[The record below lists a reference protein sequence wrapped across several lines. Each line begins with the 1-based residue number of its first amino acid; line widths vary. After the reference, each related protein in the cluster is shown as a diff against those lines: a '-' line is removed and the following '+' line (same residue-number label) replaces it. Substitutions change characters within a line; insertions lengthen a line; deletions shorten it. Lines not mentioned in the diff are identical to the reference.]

1 MADLLRVAT
10 PRPDVETVLRLSS
23 PIQLAPTLAP
33 LAHGRGDPTIRFA
46 ADGIWR
52 ATRTPAGPATL
63 RLRSVPGGVS
73 AAAWGPGA
81 TAVMAELPDLVGAK
95 DDASQLEPRHRVIAD
110 LARRLSGLRLTRSN
124 RPFEALVP
132 AICEQKVTGVEAREA
147 FRGIVRAFGEPAPG
161 PGGLRLP
168 PEASVLAG
176 LPYFAFHRFGLE
188 RRRAD
193 LIRRAATHA
202 PRLERM
208 SPVDASRLLASVPGI
223 GPWTLAEV
231 GRVAFGDPDAVSVGD
246 YHLPNLVAW
255 ALAGEPR
262 GDDAR
267 MLELLEPYRGQRG
280 RVQRLLEASGIRA
293 PRYGPRM
300 TPRSIAEL

>member
-1 MADLLRVAT
+1 MPLPAHAVAPPDLESVLQLAT
-10 PRPDVETVLRLSS
+10 PIDLAATLS
-23 PIQLAPTLAP
+23 A

-52 ATRTPAGPATL
+52 ATRTPEGAATL
-63 RLRSVPGGVS
+63 RLRATPGGVV

-81 TAVMAELPDLVGAK
+81 QRVMAELPDLVGAT
-95 DDASQLEPRHRVIAD
+95 DDPSALEPRHRVIAD
-110 LARRLSGLRLTRSN
+110 LVHRLPGLRLTRSN
-124 RPFEALVP
+124 RPFEALLP
-132 AICEQKVTGVEAREA
+132 AICEQKVTGIEARAA
-147 FRGIVRAFGEPAPG
+147 FRAIVRRHGEPAPG
-161 PGGLRLP
+161 PGGLRLA
-168 PEASVLAG
+168 PEPSVLAG
-176 LPYFAFHRFGLE
+176 LPYFAYHPFGLE

-193 LIRRAATHA
+193 IIRRAGQLGA
-202 PRLERM
+202 RLE
-208 SPVDASRLLASVPGI
+208 ASAPSQATRLLASVPGI
-223 GPWTLAEV
+223 GPWTTAEV

-262 GDDAR
+262 ADDAR

-280 RVQRLLEASGIRA
+280 RVQLLLEAAGIQA

-300 TPRSIAEL
+300 APRRIADL